1 MENKTGIEVIDYRVK
16 YEEEKK
22 KREKIEKDYINLK
35 EQLNKTNTKIK
46 ELEGKSTNN
55 SEIYEKVCKENAELK
70 KQFLNKIE
78 EFETYKKGLQKL
90 IYTLGK

>member
-1 MENKTGIEVIDYRVK
+1 MNEIDYKSK
-16 YEEEKK
+16 YQEEKSR
-22 KREKIEKDYINLK
+22 REKIEKDYITLK
-35 EQLNKTNTKIK
+35 EQTDKINEKVKQLENKSI
-46 ELEGKSTNN
+46 NN